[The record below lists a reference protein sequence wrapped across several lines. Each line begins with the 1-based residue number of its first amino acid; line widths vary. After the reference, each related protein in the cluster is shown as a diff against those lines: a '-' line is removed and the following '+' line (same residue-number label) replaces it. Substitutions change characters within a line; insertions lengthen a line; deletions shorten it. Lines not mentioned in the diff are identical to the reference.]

1 MYRIAGES
9 GCSVTTCEFQIFSK
23 SVLGINI
30 SAIEILFHRRVAE
43 SAERRKKILSELG
56 VSAVRLDPLLD
67 WIALIGQEQLSAMR
81 EAVNFIPT

>member
-1 MYRIAGES
+1 
-9 GCSVTTCEFQIFSK
+9 V
-23 SVLGINI
+23 
-30 SAIEILFHRRVAE
+30 
-43 SAERRKKILSELG
+43 ERRKKILSELG